1 MCLMPFSG
9 WYYNLFGL
17 DKLDKSNFLTIQSEE
32 VTLRSF
38 KAREKPLKQTLM
50 LARSRS

>member
-17 DKLDKSNFLTIQSEE
+17 DKLDKSNFFTIQSEE

-38 KAREKPLKQTLM
+38 KAREKPASKTNTH
-50 LARSRS
+50 AS